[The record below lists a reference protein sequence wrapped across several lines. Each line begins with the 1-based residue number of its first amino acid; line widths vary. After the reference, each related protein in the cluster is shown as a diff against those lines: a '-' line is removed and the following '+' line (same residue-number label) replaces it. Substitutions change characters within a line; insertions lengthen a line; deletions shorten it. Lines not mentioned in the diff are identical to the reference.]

1 MHEGYKQGFL
11 VRLLVSMLAQPL
23 PSLVV
28 LGKLLDPLVSQFPHL

>member
-11 VRLLVSMLAQPL
+11 VRLLVSIMVQSL

-28 LGKLLDPLVSQFPHL
+28 LGKLLNHPVSQFPHL